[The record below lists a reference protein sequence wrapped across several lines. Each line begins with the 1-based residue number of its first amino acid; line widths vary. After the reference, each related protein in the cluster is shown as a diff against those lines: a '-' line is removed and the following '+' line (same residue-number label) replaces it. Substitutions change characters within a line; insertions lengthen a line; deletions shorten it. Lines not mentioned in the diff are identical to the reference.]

1 MEKCSV
7 CINLIGIL
15 FEKKQN
21 HFDLI
26 HTQLP
31 DLISKLASK
40 YSLKQFIHISALGIE
55 KATDSDYAMS
65 KLKGENKVRQ
75 NFMPSV
81 ILKPSIVYS
90 VDDNF
95 TTNFMRLLNILPF
108 STLLWRQNKIYA
120 NSCF

>member
-1 MEKCSV
+1 M
-7 CINLIGIL
+7 
-15 FEKKQN
+15 
-21 HFDLI
+21 
-26 HTQLP
+26 
-31 DLISKLASK
+31 ISKLASK

-81 ILKPSIVYS
+81 ILKPLIVYS

-108 STLLWRQNKIYA
+108 MPLYYGGKTKFTPIHVSDLA
-120 NSCF
+120 NIIFEIVQKNYQ